1 VTIQAF
7 RHEEVVKIGD
17 DALRLVLNFRALDAI
32 ESETQRPFDTI
43 LSQLTARGAVPPT
56 SLVSRVVW
64 GLLREHHADIDID
77 QATGL
82 TNGADASAIGV
93 AMGKL
98 FETAFPRAAAPD
110 PKAKPANPR
119 KPRGASKPSS
129 SRGAPRT

>member
-7 RHEEVVKIGD
+7 LHEEVVKVGQD
-17 DALRLVLNFRALDAI
+17 TLRLVLNFRALDAI

-43 LSQLTARGAVPPT
+43 LGQLTTRGAVPPT

-64 GLLREHHADIDID
+64 GLLRQHHADVDID
-77 QATGL
+77 QAAGL
-82 TNGADASAIGV
+82 VNGPDAPAIGV

-98 FETAFPRAAAPD
+98 FETAFPRAQPVD

>member
-43 LSQLTARGAVPPT
+43 LNQLTTRGAIPPT

-64 GLLREHHADIDID
+64 GLLREYHPEIDID

-82 TNGADASAIGV
+82 TNGASAALIGV

-110 PKAKPANPR
+110 PKAKSANPR
-119 KPRGASKPSS
+119 KPRGASRPSS
-129 SRGAPRT
+129 SRGAPQT

>member
-1 VTIQAF
+1 MTLQAF
-7 RHEEVVKIGD
+7 RHEEAVTVGD

-43 LSQLTARGAVPPT
+43 LHQLTAGGIPPN

-64 GLLREHHADIDID
+64 GLLREHHAEVSID
-77 QATGL
+77 QAAGL
-82 TNGADASAIGV
+82 VNGDAAPAIGM

-98 FETAFPRAAAPD
+98 FETAFPRAKPAD
-110 PKAKPANPR
+110 GKAKPAHPR

-129 SRGAPRT
+129 SPGAAKV